1 MGVKDILVHLDTTE
15 QAATRLRLAAEMARR
30 HAAHLTG
37 LLVIDVML
45 PPLAGGEMGGGTML
59 ADLLEQ
65 MRQTALADAARVE
78 TAFRERLRLDGL
90 SGEWRQVEG
99 ATAELVALHARYAD
113 LVLLGQEDP
122 EGSQPAAG
130 PVIEQVLFAS
140 GRPVL
145 LVPYAGRF
153 ESLGRRVLIG
163 WNASREAARAVNDAL
178 PLLMQAETVTV
189 LAINPRRGVGGHGE
203 EPGADIALHLAR
215 HGVKV
220 NVEHTVTSGISDAE
234 TLLNY
239 AADLSADL
247 LVIGAYGHSR
257 FRELVLGGVTRTLLR
272 EMTVP
277 VLMAH

>member
-99 ATAELVALHARYAD
+99 STAELVALHARYAD

-130 PVIEQVLFAS
+130 PVIEQALFAS